1 MASPSSDVAKTIVLI
16 GKIGNGKSATGN
28 SVLRRKAFKS
38 MSSSTRVTNTCEM
51 HTTTLLENG
60 QNLVV
65 VDTPGLFDCSA
76 EPEFIGNEIAKCIN
90 LTKDGIHAIL
100 LVASIKTRIS
110 KEEEEAGVLML
121 QAFFGP
127 KIINYMIVVFT
138 GGDDLED
145 DETLDDYFGRNC
157 PQHYKETLR
166 VCRNR
171 HVLFNNK
178 TKDEPQKFEQGKQL
192 LALVHAVV
200 DKNGGEPYTSPQ
212 FVELKGGATSE
223 FFYDTPAVK
232 VNSKE
237 EKNKLKEELQKSYEE
252 QLKRMTETVDLKL
265 KESSDKLAQQIDLK
279 LKESSDKL
287 AQQID
292 LKLEESSDKL
302 AQQIELKLMESS
314 DKLAQF
320 TKEIAEQINAR
331 LMAEIMTL
339 SAQVKSNDEMCQM
352 RLELLETAHRK
363 ENEKQRQQPH
373 QIVSHAPPSE
383 VKTILLVG
391 PTGTGKSAAGNSILG
406 RKLFKSMFRCG
417 GVTTT
422 CEQHSIELEN
432 GQTLN
437 VIDTPGLIDSG
448 DTEFTEM
455 EIARCVDLA
464 NDGFHAIVLVLS
476 LRCRFSRKE
485 KAIVKFISSFFGP
498 KIIDYMIVL
507 FTGGDQLDDDKTLDD
522 FLGHD
527 PSEPLK
533 ESLRKCGNRRV
544 VFDNK
549 TRDESKKSEQ
559 LKQFLYLVD
568 AVVYKNGG
576 KPYTKTDLEI
586 SRLSAQIA
594 AIFAEMKLKYERS

>member
-38 MSSSTRVTNTCEM
+38 TSSSTRVTNTCEM

-76 EPEFIGNEIAKCIN
+76 EPQFIGKEIAKCIN

-121 QAFFGP
+121 RSFFGP

-232 VNSKE
+232 VNSEE
-237 EKNKLKEELQKSYEE
+237 EKSKLKEELQKSYEE

-373 QIVSHAPPSE
+373 QIVVSPCA
-383 VKTILLVG
+383 
-391 PTGTGKSAAGNSILG
+391 
-406 RKLFKSMFRCG
+406 
-417 GVTTT
+417 
-422 CEQHSIELEN
+422 
-432 GQTLN
+432 
-437 VIDTPGLIDSG
+437 
-448 DTEFTEM
+448 
-455 EIARCVDLA
+455 
-464 NDGFHAIVLVLS
+464 
-476 LRCRFSRKE
+476 
-485 KAIVKFISSFFGP
+485 
-498 KIIDYMIVL
+498 
-507 FTGGDQLDDDKTLDD
+507 
-522 FLGHD
+522 
-527 PSEPLK
+527 
-533 ESLRKCGNRRV
+533 
-544 VFDNK
+544 
-549 TRDESKKSEQ
+549 
-559 LKQFLYLVD
+559 
-568 AVVYKNGG
+568 
-576 KPYTKTDLEI
+576 
-586 SRLSAQIA
+586 
-594 AIFAEMKLKYERS
+594 